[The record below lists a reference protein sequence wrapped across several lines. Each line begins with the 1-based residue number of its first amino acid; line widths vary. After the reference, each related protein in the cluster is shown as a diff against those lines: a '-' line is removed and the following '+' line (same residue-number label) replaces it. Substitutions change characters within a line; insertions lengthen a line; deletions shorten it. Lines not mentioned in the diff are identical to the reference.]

1 MKFRFADFDFDD
13 VTGEL
18 TKNGQTT
25 SLQPQPAKV
34 LRALTRRPGE
44 VITRTELQTE
54 VWGDETHVD
63 FEQGLN
69 WCIRRL
75 REVLGDTAIDSK
87 FIQTLPKRGYRF
99 VARVEVGTPVVSE
112 MPAAQRPRWLIA
124 LAFSLAVLGLAT
136 GIIFREREQ
145 RTKLSTTVLVLPFD
159 NVSATQSGPEFQ
171 EIASDQLIAKLA
183 EIDPKRLS
191 VIDPLTARK
200 FKNTKECII
209 EIGNKLGADFV
220 LTGEVN
226 PGTEA
231 VYVHA
236 QLFQVSTSRQVWASA
251 GNVPRREGEASLW
264 QTMSRGIDGQLDR
277 MESRKN

>member
-1 MKFRFADFDFDD
+1 MRILRTKQLQYALFVMKLRFADFEFDD

-18 TKNGQTT
+18 TTNGQTVA
-25 SLQPQPAKV
+25 LQPQPAKV
-34 LRALTRRPGE
+34 LRALTRRSGE
-44 VITRTELQTE
+44 VVTRTELQTE
-54 VWGDETHVD
+54 VWGDDTHVD
-63 FEQGLN
+63 FDQGLN

-75 REVLGDTAIDSK
+75 REVIGDTATDSK

-99 VARVEVGTPVVSE
+99 VARVEAGTPVVSE
-112 MPAAQRPRWLIA
+112 LPASRWPRWTIA
-124 LAFSLAVLGLAT
+124 LASVLAVLGLAT
-136 GIIFREREQ
+136 GIIFKEREQ

-183 EIDPKRLS
+183 EIDPKHLS
-191 VIDPLTARK
+191 VIDPMTARK
-200 FKNTKECII
+200 FKNTKECMI

-236 QLFQVSTSRQVWASA
+236 QLFQVSTNRRSGHQLETFLDVRVK
-251 GNVPRREGEASLW
+251 PRYGKR
-264 QTMSRGIDGQLDR
+264 
-277 MESRKN
+277 